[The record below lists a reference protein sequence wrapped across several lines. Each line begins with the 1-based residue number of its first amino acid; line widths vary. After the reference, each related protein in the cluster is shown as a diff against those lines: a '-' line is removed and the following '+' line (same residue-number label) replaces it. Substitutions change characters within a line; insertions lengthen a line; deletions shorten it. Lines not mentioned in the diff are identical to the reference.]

1 MMTEGLVGC
10 AGHVADPREGYKQC
24 KNRCLSSGKI
34 ICRTAAV
41 SVAIELCKEEMIL
54 LIPPENM

>member
-1 MMTEGLVGC
+1 MTHGKVISN
-10 AGHVADPREGYKQC
+10 VRTDV
-24 KNRCLSSGKI
+24 LSSGKI